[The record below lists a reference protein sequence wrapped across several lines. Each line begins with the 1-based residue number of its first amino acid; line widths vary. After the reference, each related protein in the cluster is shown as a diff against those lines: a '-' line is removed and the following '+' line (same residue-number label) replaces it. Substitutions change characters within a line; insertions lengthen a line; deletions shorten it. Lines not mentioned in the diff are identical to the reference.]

1 MWVKPQEVL
10 LANALWVTEQ
20 ASPYFVLQRRRGH
33 GSSKGLSSILVGTL
47 DSVFD
52 TKPPPY
58 RILHQTPNAE
68 VFQMIAC
75 SLTHAEIEENWEWL
89 QRNIMDTLSTFD
101 SEDDVTE
108 FVCCKI
114 HSLIASQAPAI
125 EDEET
130 KTFKT
135 TAFKFRSLFN
145 FPAEEKLVSYY
156 SCSYWKG
163 KMPRQG
169 WMYLTV
175 QHLCFYAYI
184 LGKETRLVIR
194 WIDVT
199 ALDKTNSL
207 LFPDS
212 IRVATR
218 EKEHYFSMFLH
229 KTETFTLM
237 EQLANLAMKRLM
249 DEKSGFNEDKELLKK
264 LSINVPRKDSF
275 LKRDLDARAH
285 SEAYRLKFH
294 LPNSEK
300 LDGTSD
306 ATLWTPYNK
315 QHVWG
320 TLYLSQNFVCFD
332 SRVANLVILVISL
345 REVGLVE
352 KVESNNIG
360 NSDLSMLITNKN
372 SSSFLFSN
380 LKDRDFVIRKISE
393 LLSRIRVNI
402 TTSISSAGSN
412 TESDYNND
420 FANWNPQP
428 PLMTLFEFPNPSPP
442 EIEAEKE
449 AQWEKHF
456 TEFGRGITMYRT
468 IDLAKLV
475 LVGIPNS
482 LRKELW
488 TIFSGALTDMS
499 MAEPGLYRS
508 LVNQAFQKT
517 STANDE
523 IERDLHRSLPEHPA
537 FQSEV
542 GICALRRVLRAY
554 ACRNPQIGYCQA
566 MNIVASV
573 LLLFCSEEESFWLLT
588 AVCEQMLPDY
598 YNSRVVGALVD
609 QGVLDDLTRTHLPEL
624 HAKLDD
630 LGMIRMISLSWFLTI
645 FLSVMHYDSAVIVV
659 DCFFY
664 DGAKVIF
671 QLALTILENNQDALL
686 ACKDEGEAMQLLTNY
701 LEGVTN
707 DEISD
712 NLISLHKDHEVIV
725 KSISVQNL
733 LYEAYSKYGSLLT
746 DAGIERMRLRHRL
759 RVVQSLE
766 DSVSRNVV
774 RSVAPDGFFTNEELL
789 DLLSLVREE
798 QLCQRGSQPARVA
811 NIDPSMPHYELF
823 KIEFELFQLLFIG
836 LSPWGHCSHAESLAA
851 RLFRLMDRDGDDF
864 LNFRELV
871 AAFGMTSSAD
881 LTQRLKLLYILHLP
895 PLLSAA
901 EIESPQQ
908 ESDAEVAAE
917 ATDFFDS
924 FEQQAS
930 CLGYDLLADR
940 MASPD
945 LDGTQWRKMSVSSLH
960 SLVLPS
966 NSSRLHSKA
975 IPCMAQPYFISLW
988 KTLYDMFHAEPED
1001 EETYH
1006 SIASIGTL
1014 LLQLGDVNKKFL
1026 VSRQASVD
1034 SLQTPSLKAETPSS
1048 PRYKAPPNLVMGEED
1063 DNGNSSVNME
1073 SSESSGSNYALAL
1086 QASPSTDEDE
1096 KTPNNNTRKKTDG
1109 PPQWSITLDQFLASA
1124 LTGAPIVTFF
1134 ERRINLIEAID
1145 RFRKR
1150 RYVRLQSWPP
1160 EPTAASSPERKV

>member
-1 MWVKPQEVL
+1 MVH
-10 LANALWVTEQ
+10 T
-20 ASPYFVLQRRRGH
+20 RGVIN
-33 GSSKGLSSILVGTL
+33 LIL
-47 DSVFD
+47 
-52 TKPPPY
+52 
-58 RILHQTPNAE
+58 
-68 VFQMIAC
+68 FQ
-75 SLTHAEIEENWEWL
+75 
-89 QRNIMDTLSTFD
+89 
-101 SEDDVTE
+101 
-108 FVCCKI
+108 
-114 HSLIASQAPAI
+114 
-125 EDEET
+125 
-130 KTFKT
+130 
-135 TAFKFRSLFN
+135 
-145 FPAEEKLVSYY
+145 
-156 SCSYWKG
+156 
-163 KMPRQG
+163 
-169 WMYLTV
+169 
-175 QHLCFYAYI
+175 
-184 LGKETRLVIR
+184 
-194 WIDVT
+194 
-199 ALDKTNSL
+199 
-207 LFPDS
+207 
-212 IRVATR
+212 
-218 EKEHYFSMFLH
+218 HYFSMFLH

-237 EQLANLAMKRLM
+237 EQLANLAMKQLM
-249 DEKSGFNEDKELLKK
+249 DEKSGYNEDKELLKK

-315 QHVWG
+315 HHVWG

-332 SRVANLVILVISL
+332 SRVANLVTLVIPL
-345 REVGLVE
+345 REVNLVE
-352 KVESNNIG
+352 KVESQNIG
-360 NSDLSMLITNKN
+360 SDLAMLITNKN
-372 SSSFLFSN
+372 ASSHLFSN
-380 LKDRDFVIRKISE
+380 LKDREFVMRKISE
-393 LLSRIRVNI
+393 LLSRIKVNL
-402 TTSISSAGSN
+402 TTSISSADSN
-412 TESDYNND
+412 LESSHHDEAN
-420 FANWNPQP
+420 NWNPQP
-428 PLMTLFEFPNPSPP
+428 ALMTLFEFPNPTPP
-442 EIEAEKE
+442 TIESEKE
-449 AQWEKHF
+449 SNWEKHF
-456 TEFGRGITMYRT
+456 YIYGKGITMYRT
-468 IDLAKLV
+468 VELAKIV
-475 LVGIPNS
+475 LTGIPNG
-482 LRKELW
+482 LRRELW
-488 TIFSGALTDMS
+488 PIFSGAMTDMS

-508 LVNQAFQKT
+508 LVNQAFSKS

-537 FQSEV
+537 FQSEI

-573 LLLFCSEEESFWLLT
+573 LLLFCTEEESFWLLA

-645 FLSVMHYDSAVIVV
+645 FLSVMHYESAVLVV

-671 QLALTILENNQDALL
+671 QLALAILENNQDALL
-686 ACKDEGEAMQLLTNY
+686 MCKDEGEAMQLLTNY

-712 NLISLHKDHEVIV
+712 NLISLHRDHEVIV
-725 KSISVQNL
+725 KSISIQNL
-733 LYEAYSKYGSLLT
+733 LYESYSKYGSLT
-746 DAGIERMRLRHRL
+746 ASGIERMRLRHRL

-774 RSVAPDGFFTNEELL
+774 RSVASFGFFTQDELQ
-789 DLLSLVREE
+789 DLLALVREE
-798 QLCQRGSQPARVA
+798 QLCLRGSQPARIA
-811 NIDPSMPHYELF
+811 NIDPSTPHYEMF
-823 KIEFELFQLLFIG
+823 KVDFELFQSLFTG
-836 LSPWGHCSHAESLAA
+836 LSPWGHCSHAETLAA
-851 RLFRLMDRDGDDF
+851 RLFRLMDRDEDGF

-871 AAFGMTSSAD
+871 GALGMTSSAD
-881 LTQRLKLLYILHLP
+881 LTQRLKLLYTLHLP
-895 PLLSAA
+895 PLLSPS

-930 CLGYDLLADR
+930 CLGYDFMNSAT
-940 MASPD
+940 SPD
-945 LDGTQWRKMSVSSLH
+945 SAEGPSWRKMSVSSLH

-966 NSSRLHSKA
+966 NPSRLHSKA
-975 IPCMAQPYFISLW
+975 MPCMAQPYFISLW

-1026 VSRQASVD
+1026 GSRQASVD
-1034 SLQTPSLKAETPSS
+1034 SLHSPSLKVETPSS
-1048 PRYKAPPNLVMGEED
+1048 PRFVSPPNLVLGEED

-1086 QASPSTDEDE
+1086 PASPSTDEDE
-1096 KTPNNNTRKKTDG
+1096 KTPNNNTRKKSDS

-1124 LTGAPIVTFF
+1124 LTGAPIVSFF
-1134 ERRINLIEAID
+1134 ERRINLIETIE